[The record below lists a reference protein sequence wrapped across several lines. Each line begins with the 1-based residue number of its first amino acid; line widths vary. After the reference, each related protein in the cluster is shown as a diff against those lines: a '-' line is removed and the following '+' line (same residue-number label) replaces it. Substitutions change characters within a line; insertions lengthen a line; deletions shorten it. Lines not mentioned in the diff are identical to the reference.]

1 MVVVIEVQKDAPL
14 IMVERMQVRSR
25 SPFEIHHILTG
36 LGKTPEIDVEVE
48 LFLPEGEGPFGC
60 VIALH
65 GSIGWAPHHQDHIAE
80 WLGSGLAVCKVNS
93 FTSRSIDSTVDDQLS
108 VTHSMMLVD
117 AFRTRSMLEQDP
129 RIGKIGIAG
138 WSLGGTV
145 ALYSAWSP
153 LIEILGTPFDAHLPF
168 YPAAHL
174 RPEIQDWS
182 SSPITVL
189 HGDADDWTPVHF
201 VQTLMPQLPN
211 ATLHVY
217 PGAHHSFDSE
227 NKLTLLPK
235 AVHLKKRTARISKK
249 GYMSGN
255 LFLGVRFPLNQRWQR
270 RWVIRILRNRGAH
283 MEGNPEARA
292 DSLLRG
298 KEFLVEQLC

>member
-1 MVVVIEVQKDAPL
+1 MDSNDASYGSIMAERLIVQ
-14 IMVERMQVRSR
+14 SR

-36 LGKTPEIDVEVE
+36 LENTPETDVEAD
-48 LFLPEGEGPFGC
+48 LYLPEGEGPFGC
-60 VIALH
+60 VLALH
-65 GSIGWAPHHQDHIAE
+65 GSIGWADHHQDHVNGWIEA
-80 WLGSGLAVCKVNS
+80 GLAVCKVHS

-108 VTHSMMLVD
+108 VTHAMMLVD
-117 AFRTRSMLEQDP
+117 AFKTRAVLEQDS

-174 RPEIQDWS
+174 RPELQTWS
-182 SSPITVL
+182 DSPILIL
-189 HGDADDWTPVHF
+189 HGDADDWTPLHF
-201 VQTLMPQLPN
+201 VEGLVPQLPN

-217 PGAHHSFDSE
+217 SGAHHSFDCKKE
-227 NKLTLLPK
+227 LTWLPK
-235 AVHLKKRTARISKK
+235 AVHLNKRTARIAKN
-249 GYMSGN
+249 GNMSGEL
-255 LFLGVRFPLNQRWQR
+255 LFGIRWPLNQRWQR

-283 MEGNPEARA
+283 VQGHPTARA
-292 DSLLRG
+292 DSLVRSQ
-298 KEFLVEQLC
+298 EFFFKQLG

>member
-1 MVVVIEVQKDAPL
+1 
-14 IMVERMQVRSR
+14 MVERFQVQSR

-36 LGKTPEIDVEVE
+36 LEKTSEINVECE

-65 GSIGWAPHHQDHIAE
+65 GSMGWAPHHQDHVNG
-80 WLGSGLAVCKVNS
+80 WLDAGLAVCKVNS

-108 VTHSMMLVD
+108 VTHAMMLVD
-117 AFRTRSMLEQDP
+117 AFRTRSVLEQDP
-129 RIGKIGIAG
+129 RIGKIGITG

-153 LIEILGTPFDAHLPF
+153 IVEILGAPFDAHLPF

-174 RPEIQDWS
+174 RPDIQNWS
-182 SSPITVL
+182 DSPILIL
-189 HGDADDWTPVHF
+189 HGDADDWTPLHF
-201 VQTLMPQLPN
+201 VEGLMPQLPN

-217 PGAHHSFDSE
+217 LGAHHSFDSE
-227 NKLTLLPK
+227 KEYTRLPK
-235 AVHLKKRTARISKK
+235 AVHLKKRTARIDKK
-249 GYMSGN
+249 GYMSGK
-255 LFLGVRFPLNQRWQR
+255 LFLGIRLPLNERWQR

-283 MEGNPEARA
+283 VEGNPTARA
-292 DSLLRG
+292 DSLVRAR
-298 KEFLVEQLC
+298 EFFIEQLR

>member
-1 MVVVIEVQKDAPL
+1 MVQ
-14 IMVERMQVRSR
+14 SR

-36 LGKTPEIDVEVE
+36 LENTPETDVEAD
-48 LFLPEGEGPFGC
+48 LYLPEGEGPFGC
-60 VIALH
+60 VLALH
-65 GSIGWAPHHQDHIAE
+65 GSIGWADHHQDHVNGWIEA
-80 WLGSGLAVCKVNS
+80 GLAVCKVHS

-108 VTHSMMLVD
+108 VTHAMMLVD
-117 AFRTRSMLEQDP
+117 AFKTRAVLEQDS

-174 RPEIQDWS
+174 RPELQTWS
-182 SSPITVL
+182 DSPILIL
-189 HGDADDWTPVHF
+189 HGDADDWTPLHF
-201 VQTLMPQLPN
+201 VEGLVPQLPN

-217 PGAHHSFDSE
+217 PGAHHSFDCE
-227 NKLTLLPK
+227 KELTWLPK
-235 AVHLKKRTARISKK
+235 AVHLNKRTARIAKN
-249 GYMSGN
+249 GNMSGEL
-255 LFLGVRFPLNQRWQR
+255 LFGIRWPLNQRWQR

-283 MEGNPEARA
+283 VQGHPTARA
-292 DSLLRG
+292 DSLVRSQ
-298 KEFLVEQLC
+298 EFFFKQLG

>member
-1 MVVVIEVQKDAPL
+1 
-14 IMVERMQVRSR
+14 MVERLQVQSR

-36 LGKTPEIDVEVE
+36 LEKTPVTTVESE
-48 LFLPEGEGPFGC
+48 LYLPEGEGPFGC

-65 GSIGWAPHHQDHIAE
+65 GSIGWATHHQDHVDS
-80 WLGSGLAVCKVNS
+80 WLAAGLAVCKVNS
-93 FTSRSIDSTVDDQLS
+93 FISRSIDSTVDDQLS

-117 AFRTRSMLEQDP
+117 AFRTRSALQQDS

-174 RPEIQDWS
+174 RPEIQEWS
-182 SSPITVL
+182 LSPMLIL
-189 HGDADDWTPVHF
+189 HGDVDDWTPLHF
-201 VQTLMPQLPN
+201 VESLLPQLPN

-227 NKLTLLPK
+227 KGLTFLSK
-235 AVHLKKRTARISKK
+235 AVHLKKRTARINKN
-249 GYMSGN
+249 GYMSGK
-255 LFLGVRFPLNQRWQR
+255 LFLGIRFPLNQRWQR
-270 RWVIRILRNRGAH
+270 RWIIRILRNRGAH
-283 MEGNPEARA
+283 MEGNPHARA
-292 DSLLRG
+292 DSFVRG
-298 KEFLVEQLC
+298 CEFFTEQLR

>member
-1 MVVVIEVQKDAPL
+1 
-14 IMVERMQVRSR
+14 MVERLRVESR

-36 LGKTPEIDVEVE
+36 LEKTPVTTVESE
-48 LFLPEGEGPFGC
+48 LYLPEGEGPFGC

-65 GSIGWAPHHQDHIAE
+65 GSIGWAPHHQDHVDG
-80 WLGSGLAVCKVNS
+80 WLAAGLAVCKVNS

-117 AFRTRSMLEQDP
+117 AFRTRSALQQDS

-174 RPEIQDWS
+174 RPEIQEWS
-182 SSPITVL
+182 LSPMLIL
-189 HGDADDWTPVHF
+189 HGDVDDWTPVHF
-201 VQTLMPQLPN
+201 VESLLPQLPN
-211 ATLHVY
+211 ASLHVY
-217 PGAHHSFDSE
+217 SGAHHSFDSE
-227 NKLTLLPK
+227 KGLTFLPK
-235 AVHLKKRTARISKK
+235 AVHLKKRTARINKN
-249 GYMSGN
+249 GYMSGK
-255 LFLGVRFPLNQRWQR
+255 LFLGIRFPLNQRWQR
-270 RWVIRILRNRGAH
+270 RWIIRILRNRGAH
-283 MEGNPEARA
+283 MEGNPDARA
-292 DSLLRG
+292 DSFVRG
-298 KEFLVEQLC
+298 CEFFTEQLR